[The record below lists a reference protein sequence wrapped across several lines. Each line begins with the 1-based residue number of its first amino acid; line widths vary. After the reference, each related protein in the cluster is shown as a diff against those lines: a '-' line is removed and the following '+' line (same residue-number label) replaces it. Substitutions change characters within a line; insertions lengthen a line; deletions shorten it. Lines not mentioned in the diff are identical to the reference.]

1 MISRYQVKVSD
12 STLTVKFKHAEKI
25 CEEAFKTLSLNSDKS
40 FEMSADT
47 LEAVAKGRYVLNLV
61 ADYMFK
67 CFIERDS
74 SCRDLDARRELMS
87 LLESARRFC
96 VEGSS
101 ATPQLYLLKQL
112 VCLYGFD
119 CVRSLGGYQELEWVL
134 PLEARQQ
141 VHDSLTPLSL
151 ELDWFEIVII
161 MSTPTIRSGK
171 TRY

>member
-1 MISRYQVKVSD
+1 MISRYQAKVSD
-12 STLTVKFKHAEKI
+12 SKLTVKFKHAKKI
-25 CEEAFKTLSLNSDKS
+25 CEEAFKALSVSSDKS

-67 CFIERDS
+67 CFIEGDS
-74 SCRDLDARRELMS
+74 SYRDLDAQRELMS

-101 ATPQLYLLKQL
+101 PTPQLYLLKQL
-112 VCLYGFD
+112 VLLYGFD
-119 CVRSLGGYQELEWVL
+119 CVRTLGGYQELEWVL

-141 VHDSLTPLSL
+141 VRDSLIPPS
-151 ELDWFEIVII
+151 
-161 MSTPTIRSGK
+161 
-171 TRY
+171 

>member
-1 MISRYQVKVSD
+1 MISRYQAKVSD
-12 STLTVKFKHAEKI
+12 SKLTVKFKHAKKI
-25 CEEAFKTLSLNSDKS
+25 CEEAFKALSVNSDKS

-67 CFIERDS
+67 YFIEGDS
-74 SCRDLDARRELMS
+74 SYRDLDARRELIS

-101 ATPQLYLLKQL
+101 STPQLYLLKQL
-112 VCLYGFD
+112 VRLYGFD
-119 CVRSLGGYQELEWVL
+119 CVRTLGGYQELEWVL

-141 VHDSLTPLSL
+141 VRDYLIPPS
-151 ELDWFEIVII
+151 
-161 MSTPTIRSGK
+161 
-171 TRY
+171 

>member
-1 MISRYQVKVSD
+1 MISRYQAKVSD

-25 CEEAFKTLSLNSDKS
+25 CEEAFKALSLNSDKS

-74 SCRDLDARRELMS
+74 SCKDLDARRELMS

-112 VCLYGFD
+112 VRLYGFD